1 MSTEPIKA
9 DTHFLRD
16 TIYGLTEQIDLLTIL
31 QDLSKKIVSG
41 FDFDQIINRFL
52 DVVKEVVN
60 YNACALFLYNEDLKT
75 YRVVSSRGGP
85 MKKFNDDVP
94 DNKIVDWIIKEGRW
108 TPIPNES
115 KTPPKKFQ
123 SILPLCGMIKKLGF
137 LFMIS
142 DQDEHCYNKTNMTI
156 LSFIADQAGI
166 ALENQ
171 NLYVQLNDSRKY
183 INNIVESI
191 NNGIVAIDLSGEI
204 TLINKNATAI
214 LGIESGD
221 VIGKSYREVF
231 TDKLTKKIDSLIKK
245 IINQG
250 YVIETRFEHSPYKEF
265 PITIGINA
273 SVLLDDNNNKI
284 GIIFVFRDML
294 ASMEIQ
300 RLLQQDEMKSEFV
313 SNVSHELRT
322 PLSIIKSYIEAIL
335 DQVDPEDYNTQRDF
349 LNVVNKETDRL
360 SGLVNDLLDIS
371 RIESGKYKI
380 SLTPVSLPEI
390 IQSVIDN
397 LKSETDSHNIITRIP
412 SDLKPIS
419 ADRDKMTQV
428 FINLIN
434 NAIKFS
440 PEGGEIEIQVII
452 MEKMLLCLIKDQ
464 GIGIAEECIPRIF
477 DKFYRVDTS
486 DTYEIPGTGLGL
498 PIVKH
503 IIKSHGGEITVKS
516 ELNRGSEFILSLPY
530 GDSKQIK

>member
-1 MSTEPIKA
+1 MSTEPIKT

-16 TIYGLTEQIDLLTIL
+16 TIDGLTEQIDLLTIL

-41 FDFDQIINRFL
+41 FDFDQIIDRFL

-60 YNACALFLYNEDLKT
+60 YNACALFLYDDDLKT
-75 YRVVSSRGGP
+75 YRVISSRGAP
-85 MKKFNDDVP
+85 KETFTADIP
-94 DNKIVDWIIKEGRW
+94 DNKIVDWIINEGRW
-108 TPIPNES
+108 TPIPEEA
-115 KTPPKKFQ
+115 KTPKKKFQ
-123 SILPLCGMIKKLGF
+123 SILPLRGMMKKLGF
-137 LFMIS
+137 LFMLS
-142 DQDEHCYNKTNMTI
+142 DQDENCYNKTNMTI
-156 LSFIADQAGI
+156 LSFISDQAGI

-171 NLYVQLNDSRKY
+171 SLYFQLNYSRKY

-191 NNGIVAIDLSGEI
+191 NNGIVATDLSGEI

-221 VIGKSYREVF
+221 VIGKRYKNVF
-231 TDKLTKKIDSLIKK
+231 TDKLTKQVDQLRQKIL
-245 IINQG
+245 NEG

-265 PITIGINA
+265 PITLGINA
-273 SVLLDDNNNKI
+273 SILLDDSNQRI

-300 RLLQQDEMKSEFV
+300 RLLQLDEMKSEFV

-322 PLSIIKSYIEAIL
+322 PLSIIKSYVEAIL
-335 DQVDPEDYNTQRDF
+335 DQVDPEDFETQREF
-349 LNVVNKETDRL
+349 LNVVNEETDRL

-371 RIESGKYKI
+371 RIESGKFEI
-380 SLTPVSLPEI
+380 SLTPISLVEI
-390 IQSVIDN
+390 IESVIDN
-397 LKSETDSHNIITRIP
+397 LQSETDLHTIVTKIP
-412 SDLKPIS
+412 SDLKPVP

-440 PEGGEIEIQVII
+440 PEGGEIEIEII
-452 MEKMLLCLIKDQ
+452 VMRKMLLCLVKDQ
-464 GIGIAEECIPRIF
+464 GIGIAEEGLSKIF
-477 DKFYRVDTS
+477 EKFYRVDNS

-503 IIKSHGGEITVKS
+503 IISSHGGEITVKS
-516 ELNRGSEFILSLPY
+516 EINKGSEFILSLPY
-530 GDSKQIK
+530 DES

>member
-1 MSTEPIKA
+1 MSTEPITT

-16 TIYGLTEQIDLLTIL
+16 TINGLTEQIDLLTIL

-41 FDFDQIINRFL
+41 FDFDQIITRFL

-60 YNACALFLYNEDLKT
+60 YNACAIFLYDDDLQT
-75 YRVVSSRGGP
+75 YRVVSSRGAP
-85 MKKFNDDVP
+85 METFTADVP
-94 DNKIVDWIIKEGRW
+94 DNKIVDWIINEGRW
-108 TPIPNES
+108 TPIPDDSN
-115 KTPPKKFQ
+115 TPEKHFQ
-123 SILPLCGMIKKLGF
+123 SILPLRGTMKKLGF
-137 LFMIS
+137 LLMKS
-142 DQDEHCYNKTNMTI
+142 DKDDNCYNKANMTI

-171 NLYVQLNDSRKY
+171 NLYFQLNYSRKY

-191 NNGIVAIDLSGEI
+191 NNGIVAIDLSGDI

-221 VIGKSYREVF
+221 VIGKSYRDVF
-231 TDKLTKKIDSLIKK
+231 TDKLTKQINLLSKK
-245 IINQG
+245 IIDEG

-265 PITIGINA
+265 PITLGINA
-273 SVLLDDNNNKI
+273 SILLDENNDRL

-300 RLLQQDEMKSEFV
+300 RLLQLDEMKSEFV

-322 PLSIIKSYIEAIL
+322 PLSIIKSYVEAIL
-335 DQVDPEDYNTQRDF
+335 DQVDPDDYETQREF
-349 LNVVNKETDRL
+349 LSVVNEETDRL

-371 RIESGKYKI
+371 RIESGRFEI
-380 SLTPVSLPEI
+380 SLAPVSLPEI
-390 IQSVIDN
+390 IDSVIGN
-397 LKSETDSHNIITRIP
+397 LKGETEDHKIITKIP
-412 SDLKPIS
+412 SELRPIS
-419 ADRDKMTQV
+419 ADKDKMTQV

-440 PEGGEIEIQVII
+440 PEGGEIEIEVIT
-452 MEKMLLCLIKDQ
+452 MEKMLLCLVKDQ
-464 GIGIAEECIPRIF
+464 GIGISEECIPRIF
-477 DKFYRVDTS
+477 EKFYRVDTS

-503 IIKSHGGEITVKS
+503 IINSHGGEITVKS
-516 ELNRGSEFILSLPY
+516 KLNKGSEFILSLPY
-530 GDSKQIK
+530 GEN

>member
-1 MSTEPIKA
+1 MSTEPIKT

-16 TIYGLTEQIDLLTIL
+16 TINGLTEQIDLLTIL
-31 QDLSKKIVSG
+31 HDLSKKIVSG

-60 YNACALFLYNEDLKT
+60 YNTCAIFLYNDDLKT
-75 YRVVSSRGGP
+75 YRVVGSRGAS
-85 MKKFNDDVP
+85 KEAFTTDIP
-94 DNKIVDWIIKEGRW
+94 DNKIVDWIINEGRW
-108 TPIPNES
+108 TPIPDES
-115 KTPPKKFQ
+115 KTPQKKFK
-123 SILPLCGMIKKLGF
+123 SILPLRGMIKKLGF
-137 LFMIS
+137 LFMTS
-142 DQDEHCYNKTNMTI
+142 DPEDNSYTKTNMTI

-171 NLYVQLNDSRKY
+171 NLYFQLNHSRKY

-191 NNGIVAIDLSGEI
+191 NNGIVAVDLSGEI

-214 LGIESGD
+214 LGIASGD
-221 VIGKSYREVF
+221 VIGKSYRDVF
-231 TDKLTKKIDSLIKK
+231 TEKLTEQIDLLRKK
-245 IINQG
+245 IIDEG

-265 PITIGINA
+265 PITLGINA
-273 SVLLDDNNNKI
+273 SILLDDNNDRI

-300 RLLQQDEMKSEFV
+300 RLLQLDEMKSEFV

-322 PLSIIKSYIEAIL
+322 PLSIIKSYVEAIL
-335 DQVDPEDYNTQRDF
+335 DQVDPEDYDTQREF
-349 LNVVNKETDRL
+349 LNVVNEETDRL

-371 RIESGKYKI
+371 RIESGKFEI
-380 SLTPVSLPEI
+380 SLSPVSLPEI

-397 LKSETDSHNIITRIP
+397 LTGDIEAHNLITNIP
-412 SDLKPIS
+412 SDLKPIP

-440 PEGGEIEIQVII
+440 PEGGEIEIEII
-452 MEKMLLCLIKDQ
+452 PMEKMLLCLIKDQ
-464 GIGIAEECIPRIF
+464 GIGMAEECIPKIF
-477 DKFYRVDTS
+477 EKFYRVDTS

-503 IIKSHGGEITVKS
+503 IVKSHGGEITVKS
-516 ELNRGSEFILSLPY
+516 EINKGSEFILSLPY
-530 GDSKQIK
+530 GES